1 MPNETA
7 IDPHAKIMGE
17 FERDWN
23 QMVDDGLLPG
33 EPHVN
38 PSEPVPIKV
47 KVEGS
52 EAPPTEAP
60 AVSKESMP
68 PAEAGEEPR
77 KLAGKYNDSAALE
90 KGYVNLLKQANTMAQ
105 ENRQFRE
112 HQVSDP
118 NLTQNPRSQAA
129 PEATPPSAV
138 DWSSNPAVKAFSEGT
153 GADPSVAEGLARGIY
168 DSVVKDAVTA
178 AQAAAQE
185 AVAPLY
191 AQGEADKYMQ
201 GKYPEAFK
209 FTPELVSYMETADP
223 VTKATFR
230 NLVEA
235 KNYAG
240 ASSYAWLTYKED
252 SGLSAQGTL
261 QAEAKV
267 TETERADAKANAGV
281 TASLPGTSPREA
293 KTEDEGYSTQQILEL
308 AAKARNSGDQKDAT
322 AYRDATI
329 GRMLKADPQFQKMLA
344 NHNREYG
351 IS

>member
-1 MPNETA
+1 MEPAT
-7 IDPHAKIMGE
+7 DPQVKIRKE

-38 PSEPVPIKV
+38 PSEPVAVEAK
-47 KVEGS
+47 KEGS
-52 EAPPTEAP
+52 EAPPTKAP
-60 AVSKESMP
+60 AEPKESTP

-77 KLAGKYNDSAALE
+77 KFADKYNSVAELEQGYAHLNTLAQKMAA
-90 KGYVNLLKQANTMAQ
+90 

-112 HQVSDP
+112 QGTGDP
-118 NLTQNPRSQAA
+118 VPAHDPRSQAA
-129 PEATPPSAV
+129 PEATPSSVV

-153 GADPSVAEGLARGIY
+153 GAEPHIARDLAQGIY
-168 DSVVKDAVTA
+168 DSVVREAVSA
-178 AQAAAQE
+178 AQTAAQE

-191 AQGEADKYMQ
+191 AQGEADQYMQ

-209 FTPELVSYMETADP
+209 FTPELATYMETADP

-252 SGLSAQGTL
+252 SGLSKQGSL
-261 QAEAKV
+261 KAEAKI
-267 TETERADAKANAGV
+267 TETERADSKANAGV
-281 TASLPGTSPREA
+281 TASQPGTSPRDA
-293 KTEDEGYSTQQILEL
+293 KVADEGYTNAQILEL
-308 AAKARNSGDQKDAT
+308 AQKARTSGDQKDQK

-329 GRMLKADPQFQKMLA
+329 GKMLKADPQFQKMLA

-351 IS
+351 LT